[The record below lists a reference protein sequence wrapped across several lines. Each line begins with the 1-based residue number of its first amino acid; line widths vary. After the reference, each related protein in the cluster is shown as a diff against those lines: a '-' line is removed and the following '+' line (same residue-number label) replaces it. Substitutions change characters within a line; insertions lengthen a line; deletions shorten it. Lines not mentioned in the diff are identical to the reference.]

1 MSANV
6 NDTIKT
12 ANDMTAKGMDQ
23 FNNLAELNMRAWEK
37 LTSRQMDN
45 FRLCLE
51 QGLRMMKAATD
62 AKDYNDYVKGQAEI
76 VKEVTERM
84 LAETKTNM
92 QVAGEIRDNYRTWYE
107 QSLADLTTD
116 LGDSSA
122 KGA

>member
-1 MSANV
+1 MTM

-23 FNNLAELNMRAWEK
+23 FNALAELNMRAWER
-37 LTSRQMDN
+37 LTTRQMDN

-51 QGLRMMKAATD
+51 QGLRMMKAATES
-62 AKDYNDYVKGQAEI
+62 KDYNDYVKGQAEI

-92 QVAGEIRDNYRTWYE
+92 QVAGEIRDNYRSWYE
-107 QSLADLTTD
+107 QSLSDLTTD
-116 LGDSSA
+116 PHSSNA
-122 KGA
+122 PAA